1 MISTRMQHPH
11 YFIKEKTRAMS
22 YQFRMKIV
30 ERLQESLV
38 PNELSIVIPL
48 QPMSV
53 VYGLGDSSTQ
63 DMVQSVLPILGLE
76 NYVPD

>member
-1 MISTRMQHPH
+1 
-11 YFIKEKTRAMS
+11 
-22 YQFRMKIV
+22 MKIV

-53 VYGLGDSSTQ
+53 VYGFGDSSTK
-63 DMVQSVLPILGLE
+63 DMVQSVLPIFGLE
-76 NYVPD
+76 N